1 MMEPDN
7 IPQKLKFRFEI
18 QYKTQLSIN
27 IRFFTRNILR
37 YTEINSVV
45 ALRKKINTK

>member
-27 IRFFTRNILR
+27 IKLLLETLR